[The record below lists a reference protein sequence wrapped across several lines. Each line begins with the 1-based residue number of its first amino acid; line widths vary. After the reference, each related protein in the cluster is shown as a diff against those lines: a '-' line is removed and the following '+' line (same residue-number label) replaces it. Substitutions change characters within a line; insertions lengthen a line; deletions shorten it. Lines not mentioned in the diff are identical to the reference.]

1 MKLRKSIVFTLFI
14 TLLLGLTGMIAQL
27 WTTHTDN
34 QMTARADNPASTTT
48 GFVVDRHAIAQF
60 DDIPDAYIDAAA
72 DMTLLFRHAS
82 VGDNINRGLNC
93 LADNVTP
100 RPNNCDRDL
109 DPDEI
114 YYDEKYDRSNWDFE
128 FHSPPPNP
136 NPGWWNKV
144 DYFIDRVNG
153 LPSGQYDMVAYKFG
167 YVDGDTNS
175 NIHIH
180 FFDPDSHMPNYTD
193 LAALQAAHP
202 DKIIVWWTMGLAR
215 AIGTEPATILN
226 NDMRAYAAAND
237 IILMDI
243 ADIVSHTPDGQPC
256 FHNGYPAMCANYTN
270 ESQGGHLN
278 SRGMLY
284 MAKAYWVLMARLA
297 GWEPG
302 TGITPTPTTTGTPPT
317 ATPSPTPSLT
327 PSSTPSPDP
336 SLTPSVTPSPTPSLT
351 PSITPSPDPSV
362 TPSATPSAT
371 LTPDPSVTP
380 SATPSATPTATPNPN
395 LTERNYLPLIVKP

>member
-1 MKLRKSIVFTLFI
+1 MQFVQRSFILSIFVLLLVTLFSFM
-14 TLLLGLTGMIAQL
+14 TWHNNRAQADSQLATPLTS
-27 WTTHTDN
+27 H
-34 QMTARADNPASTTT
+34 
-48 GFVVDRHAIAQF
+48 FVVDHQRVDQVH
-60 DDIPDAYIDAAA
+60 DIPDSYIQAASEL
-72 DMTLLFRHAS
+72 TLLFRHAS
-82 VGDNINRGLNC
+82 VGANIDDGLDC
-93 LADNVTP
+93 LMNNFDT
-100 RPNNCDRDL
+100 RPFRCDRDL

-114 YYDEKYDRSNWDFE
+114 YYDEKYDRTNWDFE
-128 FHSPPPNP
+128 VHNQNNP
-136 NPGWWNKV
+136 NPGWNNKV
-144 DYFIDRVNG
+144 TFFIDRVNG
-153 LPSGQYDMVAYKFG
+153 LPPNQYDTVAYKFG

-180 FFDPDSHMPNYTD
+180 FFDPNSHMPNYTD
-193 LAALQAAHP
+193 LEALQAAHP
-202 DKIIVWWTMGLAR
+202 NKTIVWWTMGLAR

-226 NDMRAYAAAND
+226 NDMRAYAAANG
-237 IILMDI
+237 IVLMDI

-297 GWEPG
+297 GWDPG
-302 TGITPTPTTTGTPPT
+302 DMITPTPTTTGTPPT

-351 PSITPSPDPSV
+351 PSITPSPDPSL

-371 LTPDPSVTP
+371 PTPDPSVTP